1 MDFLPAV
8 SSLKILTSS
17 ISFRLACT
25 TTLSSCS
32 FFNTLTFRWGL
43 QMERTLDRNGFLE
56 MFEEQED
63 NRSSK
68 EKNNSVLIMNKGTF
82 QDRKTKGDF

>member
-1 MDFLPAV
+1 
-8 SSLKILTSS
+8 
-17 ISFRLACT
+17 
-25 TTLSSCS
+25 
-32 FFNTLTFRWGL
+32 
-43 QMERTLDRNGFLE
+43 MERTLDRNGFLE

-82 QDRKTKGDF
+82 QDGKTKGDF

>member
-1 MDFLPAV
+1 
-8 SSLKILTSS
+8 
-17 ISFRLACT
+17 
-25 TTLSSCS
+25 
-32 FFNTLTFRWGL
+32 
-43 QMERTLDRNGFLE
+43 MERTLDRNGFLE

-82 QDRKTKGDF
+82 QDGKTKGDFLRRIEHLTPYILIVLQKL